1 MVSTL
6 SLFILSI
13 FALSPDFQQQQGTE
27 RTGQLCQLCKLC
39 LVYPHHSFKTV
50 NSDSFLMPQFFLL
63 HPYSQDSPVIMHNLS
78 LREIL

>member
-1 MVSTL
+1 MVSSL

-13 FALSPDFQQQQGTE
+13 FAFFPDFQQQQGTK
-27 RTGQLCQLCKLC
+27 RTGKLCKLC
-39 LVYPHHSFKTV
+39 FVYPHHSFKTA

-63 HPYSQDSPVIMHNLS
+63 HPYSQDSPMIMHNLS